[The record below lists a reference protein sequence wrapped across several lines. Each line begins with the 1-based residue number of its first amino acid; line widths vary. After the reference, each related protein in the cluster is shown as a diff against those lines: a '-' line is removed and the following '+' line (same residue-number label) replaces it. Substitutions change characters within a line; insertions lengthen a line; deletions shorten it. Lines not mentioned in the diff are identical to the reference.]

1 MWILIS
7 IALIYGVVASI
18 YSSLQIDYKEEFI
31 ENSTLLENLL
41 LAMRVAKLAA
51 DIFVHLVFF
60 IVVKFLVQYR
70 NLIQE

>member
-7 IALIYGVVASI
+7 IALIYGVVNSI
-18 YSSLQIDYKEEFI
+18 YYSLQMDYKEEFI

-41 LAMRVAKLAA
+41 FAMRVAKLAA

-60 IVVKFLVQYR
+60 NVVKFLLQYR
-70 NLIQE
+70 NLIQG